1 MFEVKINKNKYY
13 VFGEKEFTIYSEP
26 KSPIIPCPNYYSL
39 KILNGKYPITKFTN
53 IEPVIINELNIEL
66 NNPFNINISFGM
78 PLTTEEYEI
87 LYELYLKQSEENQ
100 TEEYLQEKN
109 IKNDIETAKIL
120 IKKERK

>member
-1 MFEVKINKNKYY
+1 
-13 VFGEKEFTIYSEP
+13 
-26 KSPIIPCPNYYSL
+26 
-39 KILNGKYPITKFTN
+39 
-53 IEPVIINELNIEL
+53 
-66 NNPFNINISFGM
+66 M

-100 TEEYLQEKN
+100 TEEYLREKN